1 MLSDFFRINLPY
13 GIAKNK
19 NNEWMA
25 FNREYLPLG
34 YNREDI
40 KGLPGLSYLDL
51 PVYTG
56 YENVPDHLLLELA
69 DEDHAVQRDNN
80 GEIIRLFLYDDG
92 TNPVNHA
99 ERREDLWQKYFN
111 KLQRLSELKRNN
123 IWKYI

>member
-34 YNREDI
+34 YNSEDI

-56 YENVPDHLLLELA
+56 YENVPDQLLLELA
-69 DEDHAVQRDNN
+69 DEDHAVQRDKN

-99 ERREDLWQKYFN
+99 EPREDLWQKYFN
-111 KLQRLSELKRNN
+111 KLQRLSELKRNS
-123 IWKYI
+123 IWKYM